1 MCCSRPLLP
10 HLLGQRRYYSLL
22 LSVAHLWRSNPW
34 VSPCPGGFSTVVIQS
49 KSAGRSRMTHVADL
63 LVELFPAG
71 ASTELRRMSRIARL
85 FHSTRG

>member
-1 MCCSRPLLP
+1 MAP
-10 HLLGQRRYYSLL
+10 
-22 LSVAHLWRSNPW
+22 LWRSKPW
-34 VSPCPGGFSTVVIQS
+34 GSPCPGGFNTVVVQF

-71 ASTELRRMSRIARL
+71 ASTELRRMSRIAHV